1 MFGVYTPLLLVEL
14 MSVVLFLV
22 YINLPIPQGLDVP
35 TDSTC
40 MLAFLNESPRQ
51 YVEIELL
58 IEQAVQF
65 QIHSSVIF
73 VVRNVIF
80 HHHHYENIENN
91 CFPKESASNLRCH
104 QCDVISV
111 MSSV

>member
-1 MFGVYTPLLLVEL
+1 MFGVYMSLLLVEL
-14 MSVVLFLV
+14 MSAVLFLV
-22 YINLPIPQGLDVP
+22 YINLPIPHGLDVP

-73 VVRNVIF
+73 VVRNVSFI
-80 HHHHYENIENN
+80 ITMKILKTIV
-91 CFPKESASNLRCH
+91 FPSKVLHICNEFAM
-104 QCDVISV
+104 V
-111 MSSV
+111 